1 MLICKYILFIFRNTT
16 PRKLFSSDCY
26 NNIISPFKEFTMKP
40 ILDTPFRPNN
50 YIISSPVNNLR
61 FNSPINSK
69 LI

>member
-1 MLICKYILFIFRNTT
+1 MHICKYILFIFRNITT
-16 PRKLFSSDCY
+16 RKLFSNDCY
-26 NNIISPFKEFTMKP
+26 NNIISPFKELNMKS

-50 YIISSPVNNLR
+50 YIISSPANNLS